1 MEDGDLG
8 SMLVNAQRG
17 PWFNV
22 GQCSTT
28 CGAGLQE
35 QNRLCTPPT
44 NGGQPC
50 PAIPSEQFL
59 PCNRGSCPSTNL
71 F

>member
-1 MEDGDLG
+1 LIRLADG
-8 SMLVNAQRG
+8 RWG

-28 CGAGLQE
+28 CGAGQQQ
-35 QNRLCTPPT
+35 QNRVCTPPT

-50 PAIPSEQFL
+50 PAIASQQFI
-59 PCNRGSCPSTNL
+59 PCNLGQCPGTFIYLLS